1 MKTLREKLNQSLNLI
16 EEGKVINKKQ
26 AVKTAQDL
34 INSLDDYEMEENYD
48 AAYELL
54 LDLATNCSDSK
65 IKQIASDALDNDKDD
80 MDDRLGV
87 FVDAL
92 GKIKNFK

>member
-1 MKTLREKLNQSLNLI
+1 MKTLREKLNESLDLI

-26 AVKTAQDL
+26 AVKTA
-34 INSLDDYEMEENYD
+34 NEVLDDMDDYTMEENYD

-92 GKIKNFK
+92 EEIKNF